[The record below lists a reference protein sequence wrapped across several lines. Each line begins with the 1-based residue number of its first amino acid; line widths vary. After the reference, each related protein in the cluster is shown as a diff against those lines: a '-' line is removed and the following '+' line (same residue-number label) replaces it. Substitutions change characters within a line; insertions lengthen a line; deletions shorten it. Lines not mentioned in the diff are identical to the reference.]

1 MAKVGRLQFAICIVF
16 RLQLVQFTT
25 IANCQLKDCPLPT
38 TFATMKQASKGVV
51 LYGVLN
57 WGLGHATRSVSI
69 IKALQQNGFRVVIA
83 SDGQA
88 LKYLQSVFPEVETHE
103 LPGYNIKYGK
113 GSVQLFKLAMQL
125 PRVALVSRKEKGIL
139 KKLIKRYKPCGV
151 ISDNRLGWY
160 SKSIP
165 SVYITHQ
172 LHIMMPFNT
181 NWASRLHHVFINRFA
196 ECWVPDFVGQHNLSG
211 ELTHKLTPKVPVRF
225 IGPQSRFIEGE
236 EIQKIEKKYDLAVIL
251 SGPEPQRT
259 LLEKKLWLELKSR
272 DGRFLFIRGTE
283 KGDSLLPAGTI
294 EMIEIAKA
302 EQIKTAIL
310 ASEMVISRSGYSSIM
325 DYYFLGNQALLI
337 PTPGQ
342 PEQEYL
348 ARYQLHKG
356 RFGYTAQD
364 YINLDEDLAKAREY
378 KGFKK
383 VENNPTQWEKL
394 FGLFE
399 GKGKSRA

>member
-1 MAKVGRLQFAICIVF
+1 MQWVSFQFAIRSNCNGQEIG
-16 RLQLVQFTT
+16 LVKTT
-25 IANCQLKDCPLPT
+25 FCQLKDCQLQP
-38 TFATMKQASKGVV
+38 TFATMKESGKGVV

-69 IKALQQNGFRVVIA
+69 IKALRQNGFQVVIA

-88 LKYLQSVFPEVETHE
+88 LKYLREVFPDVEIHE

-113 GSVQLFKLAMQL
+113 GSAQLFKLALQL
-125 PRVALVSRKEKGIL
+125 PRLALVSRKEKVIL

-151 ISDNRLGWY
+151 ISDNRLGWN
-160 SKSIP
+160 SHKVP

-181 NWASRLHHVFINRFA
+181 NWASRLHHIFINRFT
-196 ECWVPDFVGQHNLSG
+196 ECWVPDFAGQHNLSG
-211 ELTHKLTPKVPVRF
+211 ELTHKLSPKVPVQF
-225 IGPQSRFIEGE
+225 ISPQSQFMDGE
-236 EIQKIEKKYDLAVIL
+236 ANSAGAKKYHLSVIL

-259 LLEKKLWLELKSR
+259 LLEKKLWQEIKSR
-272 DGRFLFIRGTE
+272 EGRFLFIRGTE
-283 KGDSLLPAGTI
+283 NGKSLTPTDNI
-294 EMIEIAKA
+294 EVIEIANA
-302 EQIKTAIL
+302 ERIKTAIL
-310 ASEMVISRSGYSSIM
+310 ASQMVISRSGYSSIM

-364 YINLDEDLAKAREY
+364 YINLDEDVAKAKEY
-378 KGFKK
+378 RGFERM
-383 VENNPTQWEKL
+383 ENSPTDWENL

-399 GKGKSRA
+399 GKRKGGT

>member
-1 MAKVGRLQFAICIVF
+1 MAK
-16 RLQLVQFTT
+16 
-25 IANCQLKDCPLPT
+25 IANGQLKDCQLKP
-38 TFATMKQASKGVV
+38 TFATMENSGKRVV

-69 IKALQQNGFRVVIA
+69 INALRQNGFEVVVA

-88 LKYLQSVFPEVETHE
+88 LKYLIEVFPDVETHE

-181 NWASRLHHVFINRFA
+181 NWASRLHHIFINRFA
-196 ECWVPDFVGQHNLSG
+196 ECWVPDFAGQQNLSG
-211 ELTHKLTPKVPVRF
+211 ELTHKLSPKVPVQF
-225 IGPQSRFIEGE
+225 IGPQSQFMDD
-236 EIQKIEKKYDLAVIL
+236 EKLRNPEMKYDLTVIL

-259 LLEKKLWLELKSR
+259 LLEKKLWQELKSR
-272 DGRFLFIRGTE
+272 QGKFFFIRGTE
-283 KGDSLLPAGTI
+283 NGDEILPTDKI
-294 EMIEIAKA
+294 EVIELANA
-302 EQIKTAIL
+302 QQVKTAIL

-364 YINLDEDLAKAREY
+364 YINLDEDLAKAKEY

-383 VENNPTQWEKL
+383 EENSPTDWGNL

-399 GKGKSRA
+399 GKRKGGA

>member
-1 MAKVGRLQFAICIVF
+1 MAK
-16 RLQLVQFTT
+16 
-25 IANCQLKDCPLPT
+25 IANGQLKDCQLKP
-38 TFATMKQASKGVV
+38 TFATMENSGKRVV

-69 IKALQQNGFRVVIA
+69 INALRQNGFEVVVA

-88 LKYLQSVFPEVETHE
+88 LKYLIEVFPDAETHE

-139 KKLIKRYKPCGV
+139 KKLVKRYKPCGV

-160 SKSIP
+160 SKNIP

-181 NWASRLHHVFINRFA
+181 NWASRLHHIFINRFA
-196 ECWVPDFVGQHNLSG
+196 ECWVPDFADQHNLSG
-211 ELTHKLTPKVPVRF
+211 ELTHKLSPKVPVQF
-225 IGPQSRFIEGE
+225 IGPQSQFMDDEKLRNP
-236 EIQKIEKKYDLAVIL
+236 EKKYDLTVIL

-259 LLEKKLWLELKSR
+259 LLEKKLWQELKSR
-272 DGRFLFIRGTE
+272 QGKFLFIRGTE
-283 KGDSLLPAGTI
+283 NGDEILRTDNI
-294 EMIEIAKA
+294 EVIELANAQQVKA
-302 EQIKTAIL
+302 AIL
-310 ASEMVISRSGYSSIM
+310 ASGMVISRSGYSSIM

-364 YINLDEDLAKAREY
+364 YINLDEDLAKANEY

-383 VENNPTQWEKL
+383 EENSLTDWENL

-399 GKGKSRA
+399 GKRKGGA

>member
-1 MAKVGRLQFAICIVF
+1 MEESG
-16 RLQLVQFTT
+16 
-25 IANCQLKDCPLPT
+25 
-38 TFATMKQASKGVV
+38 KGVV

-69 IKALQQNGFRVVIA
+69 IKALRQNGFEVVLA

-88 LKYLQSVFPEVETHE
+88 LKYLKEVFPDAETHE

-113 GSVQLFKLAMQL
+113 GSVQLFKLALQL
-125 PRVALVSRKEKGIL
+125 PRVALVSRKERL
-139 KKLIKRYKPCGV
+139 SLNKLIKRYKPCGI

-160 SKSIP
+160 SKVVP

-181 NWASRLHHVFINRFA
+181 HWASRLHHLFINRFT
-196 ECWVPDFVGQHNLSG
+196 ECWVPDSGGEHNLSG

-225 IGPQSRFIEGE
+225 IGPQSQFMDEEG
-236 EIQKIEKKYDLAVIL
+236 IVHPKKEYDLAIIL

-259 LLEKKLWLELKSR
+259 LLEKKLWEELESR
-272 DGRFLFIRGTE
+272 EGRFLFIRGTE
-283 KGDSLLPAGTI
+283 NGDKLLQATNIDVI
-294 EMIEIAKA
+294 ELANAAQVKA
-302 EQIKTAIL
+302 AIL
-310 ASEMVISRSGYSSIM
+310 TSEMVISRSGYSSIM

-378 KGFKK
+378 KGFKRERNK
-383 VENNPTQWEKL
+383 PTNWENL

-399 GKGKSRA
+399 GKRKSGT